1 MLARFLDRFSLGGI
15 PLCVVCVVFLGLR
28 YRPPK
33 DAVIEFLL
41 AALASRPT
49 FDRRDLTPCFS
60 STCE

>member
-1 MLARFLDRFSLGGI
+1 MLACFFDRFSFGGI

-41 AALASRPT
+41 TAIASRPT
-49 FDRRDLTPCFS
+49 FDRRDMPLQ
-60 STCE
+60 